1 MVIDSHQHFWI
12 YDPVEYDWID
22 NDMKR
27 IRADFL
33 PSALKEVI
41 TLTGVDGVI
50 TIQAR
55 QSIEETDWILQHAS
69 GNDFIKGVIGW
80 LPLIDKHVEDYLEKY
95 KDNQWLK
102 GLRHVLQA
110 EPDHEYMLRDDFNM
124 GISLLNKYDL
134 VYEILILERHL
145 PVTLKFVDAHP
156 DQVFV
161 IDHIAKPI
169 IKNNVNLPWK
179 KNIIELAKRDNVHC
193 KISGMVTEA
202 DYWNW
207 TVEQLHPYFN
217 TVLEAFGPDRL
228 MFGSDWPVCLVACEY
243 QQWFNIVKD
252 FISQL
257 NDNEQKGI
265 LGLNATRIYK
275 LI

>member
-80 LPLIDKHVEDYLEKY
+80 LPLIDKHVEDYL
-95 KDNQWLK
+95 
-102 GLRHVLQA
+102 
-110 EPDHEYMLRDDFNM
+110 
-124 GISLLNKYDL
+124 
-134 VYEILILERHL
+134 
-145 PVTLKFVDAHP
+145 
-156 DQVFV
+156 
-161 IDHIAKPI
+161 
-169 IKNNVNLPWK
+169 
-179 KNIIELAKRDNVHC
+179 
-193 KISGMVTEA
+193 
-202 DYWNW
+202 
-207 TVEQLHPYFN
+207 
-217 TVLEAFGPDRL
+217 
-228 MFGSDWPVCLVACEY
+228 
-243 QQWFNIVKD
+243 
-252 FISQL
+252 
-257 NDNEQKGI
+257 
-265 LGLNATRIYK
+265 
-275 LI
+275 